1 MGRLFTRENAA
12 EMGRRS
18 IAVQAQRRA
27 ERRQRQEALE
37 ALLREKVSNP
47 AQAKD
52 TFVGDVKTRI
62 RKQIDETLTAYENER
77 DAKAKEKLS
86 AALARLLEAE
96 RKLDMRPAPANVRP
110 SQRSQRTIVA
120 PDPD

>member
-1 MGRLFTRENAA
+1 
-12 EMGRRS
+12 
-18 IAVQAQRRA
+18 
-27 ERRQRQEALE
+27 
-37 ALLREKVSNP
+37 LLRERATVP
-47 AQAKD
+47 VQAKD

-62 RKQIDETLTAYENER
+62 RKQIDETLTAYENEP

-96 RKLDMRPAPANVRP
+96 RKLDMRPAPANVKP
-110 SQRSQRTIVA
+110 SRERRAIVA